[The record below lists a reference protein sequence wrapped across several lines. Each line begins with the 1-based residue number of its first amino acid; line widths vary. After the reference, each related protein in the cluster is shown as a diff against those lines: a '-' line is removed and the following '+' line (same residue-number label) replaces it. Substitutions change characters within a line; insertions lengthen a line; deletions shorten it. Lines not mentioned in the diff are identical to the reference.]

1 MSTELLHELWDYHHW
16 ANRRLFDVTAA
27 LGEETAARH
36 VGTQFRGPTIR
47 GMFTNLL
54 PPTCRRSP
62 RDHRNGL
69 EAIGTPDRIPGGRR
83 RSTSRATPNTEQSRH
98 NFTGRYRGT
107 AGVPS

>member
-47 GMFTNLL
+47 GTFTNLL
-54 PPTCRRSP
+54 PPTC
-62 RDHRNGL
+62 
-69 EAIGTPDRIPGGRR
+69 
-83 RSTSRATPNTEQSRH
+83 
-98 NFTGRYRGT
+98 
-107 AGVPS
+107 

>member
-47 GMFTNLL
+47 GTFTNLL
-54 PPTCRRSP
+54 PPTCFEEVR
-62 RDHRNGL
+62 
-69 EAIGTPDRIPGGRR
+69 ETIGTGSKR
-83 RSTSRATPNTEQSRH
+83 
-98 NFTGRYRGT
+98 
-107 AGVPS
+107 